1 MLLLNQLRKQKDAIE
16 DICMEHSHVRMRNL
30 DNWRSGE
37 KEIGSFRNVVLQK
50 NGWIELQMKKFL
62 EESEKEEPRGRV

>member
-30 DNWRSGE
+30 DN
-37 KEIGSFRNVVLQK
+37 RNVVLQK
-50 NGWIELQMKKFL
+50 NDEYQMDGQNYK
-62 EESEKEEPRGRV
+62 

>member
-30 DNWRSGE
+30 DNRRTGK

-50 NGWIELQMKKFL
+50 NDEYQMDGQNYK
-62 EESEKEEPRGRV
+62 